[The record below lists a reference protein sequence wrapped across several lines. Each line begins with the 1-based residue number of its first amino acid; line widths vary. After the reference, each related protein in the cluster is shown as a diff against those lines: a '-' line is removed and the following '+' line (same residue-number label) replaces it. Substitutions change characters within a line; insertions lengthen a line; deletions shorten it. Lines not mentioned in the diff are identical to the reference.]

1 MDIKV
6 GFTDSAREL
15 VISANLQQ
23 EEVAAKVSEAL
34 ANDAGVLE
42 LNDEKGRLYIIRNS
56 RIAYVEVG
64 TNTPRTVGFAGA

>member
-15 VISANLQQ
+15 VISADLQQ

-42 LNDEKGRLYIIRNS
+42 LNLSLIHI
-56 RIAYVEVG
+56 
-64 TNTPRTVGFAGA
+64 